1 MSQLRICVGA
11 TLAFSYLFLFCP
23 DSVQA
28 YRPFN
33 GTDGDVADLGEFEL
47 ELGPVQLLREEG
59 RNYLRMPATVLNF
72 GILPRTELVI
82 DFVGNLP
89 LHRAQ
94 GDAAYA
100 VQDTDVFLKVLLV
113 KGALQEDAGPGP
125 SIALEAG
132 PLTPE
137 FGGQPGFGA
146 AANLIISER
155 WKALLLHLN
164 NEFALSR
171 RDLNPVWSESLITEL
186 RVSEVIWPVTELLW
200 ERDMR
205 TGGSLY
211 SALVGAI
218 WSVADGFD
226 LDAAAVALNIR
237 GQPAFEGRLGFT
249 WAFPMWKSGSEAE
262 EEENPHE
269 QKDPT

>member
-1 MSQLRICVGA
+1 MSRLRIAVSV
-11 TLAFSYLFLFCP
+11 AFALSYLFSP
-23 DSVQA
+23 ITVYA
-28 YRPFN
+28 YRPFT

-47 ELGPVQLLREEG
+47 ELGPVQLLHEEG
-59 RNYLRMPATVLNF
+59 RNYLQVPATVLNF

-89 LHRAQ
+89 LHRAP

-137 FGGQPGFGA
+137 FGGASGFGA

-155 WKALLLHLN
+155 WKSLLLHLN
-164 NEFALSR
+164 SELALSR
-171 RDLNPVWSESLITEL
+171 KSLNPVWSESLITEL
-186 RVSEVIWPVTELLW
+186 RVSQIIWPVTELLW

-205 TGGSLY
+205 TGESVY
-211 SALVGAI
+211 SALIGTI

-226 LDAAAVALNIR
+226 LDAAAVASSI
-237 GQPAFEGRLGFT
+237 GGKPAFEGRLGFT
-249 WAFPMWKSGSEAE
+249 WAFPMWEPASQAE

-269 QKDPT
+269 QKEPT